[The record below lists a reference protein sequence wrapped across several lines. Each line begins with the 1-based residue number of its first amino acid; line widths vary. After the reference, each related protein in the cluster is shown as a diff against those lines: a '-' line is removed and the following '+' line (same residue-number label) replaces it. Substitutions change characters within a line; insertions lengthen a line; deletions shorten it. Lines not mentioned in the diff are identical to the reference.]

1 MLNNHKKKRLIFVGS
16 IFAISIAAL
25 VFVIVNFRENMV
37 FFYSPTELQN
47 IKVGSRV
54 IRIGGLVKEK
64 SLKKIDV
71 LNSEF
76 VVSDLQNEI
85 KIHYSGILPDL
96 FRDKQGVVA
105 KGVYDAEKNEFF
117 SRELLV
123 KHDENYMPPEVAKSL
138 KR

>member
-1 MLNNHKKKRLIFVGS
+1 MKNSHKRKRIIFVGS
-16 IFAISIAAL
+16 IFVVSILAL
-25 VFVIVNFRENMV
+25 AFVIANFRENMV
-37 FFYSPTELQN
+37 FFYSPTEVKN
-47 IKVGSRV
+47 VKVNGRQ

-64 SLKKIDV
+64 SVKKIDV

-76 VVSDLQNEI
+76 VVTDLENDV

-96 FRDKQGVVA
+96 FREKQGVVA

-123 KHDENYMPPEVAKSL
+123 KHDEKYMPPEVAKSL
-138 KR
+138 KK